1 MIKINSTLIN
11 NRLFSGLE
19 YLLAPAIS
27 LHYTIYADIQ
37 ELIQAEPIRFFYG
50 NDFKKLNWIVS
61 NGLLNE
67 PNSRWYCQSL
77 EEIIAELKLATIF
90 YTIYGSGIH
99 IGYEVI
105 NPFKEFGWNF
115 TYYDLKGTRISKAD
129 LRKIAKSRAQFKR
142 YS

>member
-115 TYYDLKGTRISKAD
+115 TYYDLKGTKFQKLIYGKIS
-129 LRKIAKSRAQFKR
+129 
-142 YS
+142 